1 MSDVIEAAPVAPVPD
16 RLIISGSGGS
26 LLGIHLIGLLLSMIT
41 FGIYRFWWRTNVRRY
56 LWSCVSYK
64 DEPFEYTG
72 RGLELFVGFLIAFI
86 LILLPLMGVY
96 FLGITL
102 IQSGKFLLGF
112 VIVFGIYLGFF
123 VLYGAA
129 IYRVMFYRISRT
141 RWRGVRGALGGS
153 AWRYAFKF
161 FGLSLLQIVTL
172 GFATPYV
179 STRLYGYVIG
189 NVWFGSGRFRCD
201 PDWRPLFKYYLVPGI
216 IRMIGALLLIVGAI
230 VMAMSRPKTADP
242 SEPMQLAMV
251 MGSSVYFL
259 GFLVLLIS
267 VIAMFWYT
275 AALYR
280 HLASVTEFEG
290 VRFTARVK
298 GGQYALFVIVNWL
311 MIIFTLMIAYP
322 WVQMRVLRFVADA
335 LDIHGE
341 PDFERI
347 SQNTAETPRFGEG
360 LGEVFL

>member
-1 MSDVIEAAPVAPVPD
+1 MSDIIEVAPAAPQPD
-16 RLIISGSGGS
+16 RLSISGSGGS

-41 FGIYRFWWRTNVRRY
+41 LGIYRFWWRTNVRRY

-72 RGLELFVGFLIAFI
+72 RGLELFIGFLIAFFF
-86 LILLPLMGVY
+86 ILLPLGGVY
-96 FLGITL
+96 FLGIML
-102 IQSGKFLLGF
+102 VQSGQFLLGAA
-112 VIVFGIYLGFF
+112 IAGGIYVGFF

-141 RWRGVRGALGGS
+141 RWRGIRGALGGS
-153 AWRYAFKF
+153 AWSYAFKF

-189 NVWFGSGRFRCD
+189 NIRFGSGRFRCD
-201 PDWRPLFKYYLVPGI
+201 PDWKPLFKYYLIPGI
-216 IRMIGALLLIVGAI
+216 IRVIGIVLIAIGAI
-230 VMAMSRPKTADP
+230 VMFTNMPARGDIGGSI
-242 SEPMQLAMV
+242 PMEIM
-251 MGSSVYFL
+251 MGSAVYSV
-259 GFLVLLIS
+259 GFLILGIS

-280 HLASVTEFEG
+280 VLAAASEFEG
-290 VRFTARVK
+290 VRFTARVR

-311 MIIFTLMIAYP
+311 MIVFTLGIAFP
-322 WVQMRVLRFVADA
+322 WVQLRILRFVADA

-341 PDFERI
+341 PDFEKVLQ
-347 SQNTAETPRFGEG
+347 STADTPKFGEG